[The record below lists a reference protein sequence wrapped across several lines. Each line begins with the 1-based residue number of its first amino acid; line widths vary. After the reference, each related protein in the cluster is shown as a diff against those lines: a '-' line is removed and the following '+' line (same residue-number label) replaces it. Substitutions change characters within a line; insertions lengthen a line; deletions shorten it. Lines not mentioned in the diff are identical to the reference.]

1 MLYDQELKR
10 LRKTIREGDSTISW
24 EEIEQIPEDL
34 LACFG
39 HESYANDFFLRRI
52 RDNSDL
58 KYGLLKNDEILGFA
72 TGNYSGNVIIVHS
85 IFVDNRFRRMGLAS
99 RLLQRITRRAK
110 EEGLNGVTISQMNY
124 RSKAVLDSLIGSEGL
139 EISTKLFSPG
149 NYGFIS
155 FPRI

>member
-1 MLYDQELKR
+1 
-10 LRKTIREGDSTISW
+10 
-24 EEIEQIPEDL
+24 
-34 LACFG
+34 
-39 HESYANDFFLRRI
+39 
-52 RDNSDL
+52 
-58 KYGLLKNDEILGFA
+58 
-72 TGNYSGNVIIVHS
+72 
-85 IFVDNRFRRMGLAS
+85 VDNRFRRMGLAS